1 MLRRVRREVEETER
15 QVESFNDTSRRM
27 GRDTDRSFGTVT
39 KRLGGLVK
47 VAAKFASIGLGAG
60 LAITQAAQLAA
71 ALAPLAGLLA
81 GIPAAVAL
89 AGAAFATLKLALSG
103 VGDAFKAAL
112 GDDAEKFEESLKGL
126 APAAQKVARELREI
140 RPQLMAV
147 RNAAQQAFFGP
158 LQGQLRSTAAA
169 LSGPLRRG
177 VKGVATEYGLA
188 ASSVLAFT
196 REARTASAV
205 TRIFAGTRRVIAGIR
220 PAMTPILQ
228 GFRDMAVQG
237 VGTLSRL
244 ASGVG
249 SVGQRFGEWMQKFA
263 ASGGVQRALEGALVV
278 VKQLGSLLLN
288 VGGILNSII
297 TAAQGGGGL
306 LGFLSQATAQL
317 NAFLKTAAAQQALRS
332 FFQTMNMLGTALAPI
347 VPIIGQLAAAVIT
360 ALMPVVQAVAPVIS
374 QVVGILGQTA
384 AALVPAF
391 APLGSLLVVVA
402 QGIGQIFAAIGPLL
416 PALATMI
423 TQLIT
428 GLVPVL
434 TPVVHLIAQ
443 TASQIGGAL
452 VNALIAMMPSL
463 TQLVLS
469 VSTLLPVWAQLTPL
483 FTQLLVALLPLAPP
497 LIQIATILVTLLVPV
512 LRLAIMILTKY
523 WSVIIGLI
531 VPVVR
536 LLGRIFSWVAGA
548 LQVAVTAIGAGAMW
562 LWNNAIKPAWDGIKA
577 AIATAWGFIRPI
589 LNTVATVLKVVVGGA
604 FLVLRGI
611 VKVAWLAIQIAIGLA
626 WKVIKP
632 IFDTIVKVVRTYLA
646 PAFSWFWSK
655 VISPL
660 WNKIKGHIS
669 SVYNTGI
676 KPVFDKLKTAVGK
689 VGDAFSSA
697 VSAIKKHW
705 DKIKGIAKTPVNFVI
720 GLYNDGIVSLVNKLA
735 GFAGVEDRLGKIPL
749 LARGGTLDNPA
760 SMRPMMTNG
769 PMAIVGEGRR
779 QHPEYV
785 IPTDPRFRGRAQ
797 ALWAAAGSDL
807 GAPIDRKW
815 LTGKNR
821 LGGEGI
827 AFERGGSLQTLA
839 FGGIIG
845 KFVDGVRNFTIG
857 NVSKGA
863 KILLDKVLG
872 AAVPG
877 SGVFRNVVAAIPG
890 WIKNTLLGWIKNKVA
905 SFGGGPGFQRGLA
918 WAKTQDGKPYQWG
931 GNGNPSWDC
940 SGFMSAIESVI
951 RGQKPHRRWSTHPF
965 HSGARNPMPGWYR
978 NQRSGFMI
986 GVTGAGVGHTAG
998 TLLGKNVESS
1008 GSGGVRVGGGARGF
1022 NNSMF
1027 PHRYGLKFDQGGM
1040 LPRGWS
1046 AVYNGLRQPEPVF
1059 PSLEA
1064 AAAYGGAGG
1073 GPLVSIDRVEVTEAA
1088 DVDMLASRLGFAIR
1102 AVTL

>member
-360 ALMPVVQAVAPVIS
+360 ALMPVVQAVAPAIS

-452 VNALIAMMPSL
+452 VQALIAMMPSL

-483 FTQLLVALLPLAPP
+483 FAQLLVALLPLAPP
-497 LIQIATILVTLLVPV
+497 LTQIATILATLLVPV
-512 LRLAIMILTKY
+512 LRLAIQILVKY

-536 LLGRIFSWVAGA
+536 LLATVFTWVARV

-562 LWNNAIKPAWDGIKA
+562 LWNNAIKPAWEGIKA
-577 AIATAWGFIRPI
+577 AIDTAWGFIRPI
-589 LNTVATVLKVVVGGA
+589 FNVLASVLKGVLGVA
-604 FLVLRGI
+604 FLVLWNT
-611 VKVAWLAIQIAIGLA
+611 VKIAWIGIQIAIKVA
-626 WKVIKP
+626 WAIIKP
-632 IFDTIVKVVRTYLA
+632 IWNLIKGFLAKTLGPQFQVFKKIAGDAWQGLRIVIDSVWRTGIR
-646 PAFSWFWSK
+646 PAFNAVK
-655 VISPL
+655 RAVDDVR
-660 WNKIKGHIS
+660 KGF
-669 SVYNTGI
+669 SVAVAGI
-676 KPVFDKLKTAVGK
+676 KKIWSGLK
-689 VGDAFSSA
+689 SA
-697 VSAIKKHW
+697 
-705 DKIKGIAKTPVNFVI
+705 AKTPVNFVI

-735 GFAGVEDRLGKIPL
+735 GFAGVKDRLGKIPL